1 MSELIFAP
9 RTTIGNVTYTTVVKD
24 ADNNGKTEKAVVIT
38 AEHSDGRTQSISIF
52 ASGGTNDKAF
62 DGSDKIVIT
71 KNDASNKYFDI
82 NKGYMTEVLT
92 KSRHKTPDSL
102 VENTMEEPEQS
113 ASSDNFSLLQKGSKV
128 TNLDELWKLA
138 TAGSYDTKNQYGTPG
153 STPISS
159 PAGYTPTGAAW
170 SSHGTSTT
178 VNKELS
184 PRAQEYQAKL
194 KELQQMRA
202 EVQDHLNKLINHEPT
217 ARRDAMTHGDWCWAY
232 NLAGNGSAID
242 QYNELLATIPA
253 KRAELEQL
261 KGAEKALN
269 EEYKDVAEEVKSY
282 TINKPGQIY
291 QPAGI
296 GNHPPKP
303 DSKDND
309 NKTRETTEEKEEDD
323 TTKITK
329 KDKPKDLDEAKD
341 QVKDITKAA
350 KELKDDDRVP
360 DYRKAYANAAIEA
373 LEGIQDKLDKG
384 EITLEEAQEAIKK
397 AKEELE
403 KAIKGDGK
411 RETDDNQTIEE

>member
-24 ADNNGKTEKAVVIT
+24 ADNNGKTEKAIVIT

-113 ASSDNFSLLQKGSKV
+113 ASNDNFSLLQKGSKV

-138 TAGSYDTKNQYGTPG
+138 TAGSYNTKNQYGTPG

-170 SSHGTSTT
+170 STHGTSTT
-178 VNKELS
+178 VKKELS

-202 EVQDHLNKLINHEPT
+202 DVQAHLNRLINHEPT
-217 ARRDAMTHGDWCWAY
+217 ARRDAMTHGNWCWGY
-232 NLAGNGSAID
+232 NLAGNGTAID
-242 QYNELLATIPA
+242 QYNELLAKIQE

-261 KGAEKALN
+261 KGAEQALN

-303 DSKDND
+303 DKGKKADETDETEEPD
-309 NKTRETTEEKEEDD
+309 NKD
-323 TTKITK
+323 TNITK
-329 KDKPKDLDEAKD
+329 KDKPKDLDEAKK
-341 QVKDITKAA
+341 QVEDITRAA
-350 KELKDDDRVP
+350 TDLKNDDRVP

-384 EITLEEAQEAIKK
+384 EITLEEAQKAIEK
-397 AKEELE
+397 AKKELE

-411 RETDDNQTIEE
+411 REVNGNETIEE